1 MAKYLV
7 LYRSSVPATEQM
19 SSGSPEDAQAG
30 MELWMQWAGRAGNA
44 IVDMGSPLAS
54 TGVFGGAGDKDN
66 TIGGYSVLEADSAQA
81 LAKLLDDHPHLHSP
95 GNPSIETLEFLP
107 IPGT

>member
-7 LYRSSVPATEQM
+7 LYRSSVSATEQL

-30 MELWMQWAGRAGNA
+30 MELWMQWAGRVGNA

-54 TGVFGGAGDKDN
+54 TGVFGGPGNKDN
-66 TIGGYSVLEADSAQA
+66 TIGGYSVLEADSPQS
-81 LAKLLDDHPHLHSP
+81 LEKLLDGHPHLHSP